1 MSGSE
6 PPASAPPADANT
18 PTSRGWRRAVLWL
31 VTGFYAYGALVHLL
45 NIAGLTGFHWPDAPL
60 KWQLLDI
67 LYLTL
72 DAIVVAGLARCW
84 RASIIAFGVAAVSQI
99 LLYTLLRGWV
109 LDVPGSAT
117 VPGGIHV
124 YLNGLVVLHGLT
136 LAAVWL
142 ALRPPA
148 GEQPGDT

>member
-6 PPASAPPADANT
+6 PPPPTDANA
-18 PTSRGWRRAVLWL
+18 PASRGWRRAVLWL

-72 DAIVVAGLARCW
+72 DVIVVAGLARCW
-84 RASIIAFGVAAVSQI
+84 RPSIIAFAVAAVSQV
-99 LLYTLLRGWV
+99 LLYTLLRGWI
-109 LDVPGSAT
+109 LDVPASTA
-117 VPGGIHV
+117 VPEGMHV
-124 YLNGLVVLHGLT
+124 YLNGLVVFHGFT
-136 LAAVWL
+136 LVAVWL
-142 ALRPPA
+142 ALRPLA
-148 GEQPGDT
+148 GGHPGDA